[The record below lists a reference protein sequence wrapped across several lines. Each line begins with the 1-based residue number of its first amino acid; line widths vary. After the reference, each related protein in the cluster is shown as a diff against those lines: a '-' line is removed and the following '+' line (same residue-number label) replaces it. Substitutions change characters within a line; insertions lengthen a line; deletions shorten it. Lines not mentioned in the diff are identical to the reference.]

1 MNYIKNIL
9 AIYDQADQSE
19 LAHGLNWYSDTHN
32 DAFNYALDWMNE
44 NMMVNGS

>member
-19 LAHGLNWYSDTHN
+19 MAHGLNWYSD
-32 DAFNYALDWMNE
+32 AKIAALEIADKY
-44 NMMVNGS
+44 